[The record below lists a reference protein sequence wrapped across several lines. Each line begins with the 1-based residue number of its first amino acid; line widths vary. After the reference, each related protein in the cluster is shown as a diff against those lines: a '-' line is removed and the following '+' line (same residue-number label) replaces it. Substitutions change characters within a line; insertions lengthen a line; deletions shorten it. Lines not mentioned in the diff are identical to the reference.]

1 MAYLSG
7 IGNHAFCGLY
17 NITCLDCQTDCRICF
32 QCLHGLKIIVILIV
46 EINKT
51 VYIIWGGGGQMLKI
65 VGHFFFFIWVFLK
78 IMKADVFS
86 YTTV

>member
-7 IGNHAFCGLY
+7 IGNHAYCGLY

-51 VYIIWGGGGQMLKI
+51 VYIIGEGDQMLKI

>member
-51 VYIIWGGGGQMLKI
+51 VYIIGGGGDQMLKI
-65 VGHFFFFIWVFLK
+65 VGHFFFIWVFLK

>member
-51 VYIIWGGGGQMLKI
+51 VYIIGGGGTNAEDCWPL
-65 VGHFFFFIWVFLK
+65 FFFIWVFLK

>member
-17 NITCLDCQTDCRICF
+17 NISCLDCQTDCRICF
-32 QCLHGLKIIVILIV
+32 QCLHGLKIIIILIV

-51 VYIIWGGGGQMLKI
+51 CLYYWGGGSNTEDYWPL
-65 VGHFFFFIWVFLK
+65 FFLIWVFLK